1 MALRH
6 QYQQT
11 WTHCLCLTQAWL
23 HVTGFGKTLF
33 IVRRV
38 RIALCGVYPENILV
52 SPSLD
57 LSLISG
63 GIFQNNIFLPREV
76 FLSPKHVARERGTL
90 SMSQG
95 FYFLPS
101 FTRLASPGLARPP
114 HSGSQERNLA
124 GTHPTVVSL
133 WQVWHASCVNLKR
146 RSQILDS
153 WCV

>member
-33 IVRRV
+33 IVMRV
-38 RIALCGVYPENILV
+38 KRTLCVVYPENNLV

-63 GIFQNNIFLPREV
+63 RILQNNIFPSTWS
-76 FLSPKHVARERGTL
+76 FLITQTCGRERERTL

-95 FYFLPS
+95 FYFLQG
-101 FTRLASPGLARPP
+101 FTQLASPALARPP

-124 GTHPTVVSL
+124 GTHPTLVSL
-133 WQVWHASCVNLKR
+133 WHASCLNLNR
-146 RSQILDS
+146 RSLILDS
-153 WCV
+153 WCF